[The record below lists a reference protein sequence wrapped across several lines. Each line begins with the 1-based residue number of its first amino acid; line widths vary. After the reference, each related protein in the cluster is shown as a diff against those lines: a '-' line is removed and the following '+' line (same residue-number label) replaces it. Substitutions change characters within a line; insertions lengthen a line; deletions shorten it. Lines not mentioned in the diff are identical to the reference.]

1 MKPFDIEIT
10 SISKGPEEL
19 TYQLPINAT
28 VQKQIPAKNRSDY
41 FIAELENSVFWVDK
55 KKGINTEINHIVICT
70 KKKSQF
76 VEKDMKDVIIAIA
89 YVLDES
95 VNTDKVLDLKKI
107 KYVADGTASATK
119 KWGLF

>member
-1 MKPFDIEIT
+1 MKPFDIEIS

-19 TYQLPINAT
+19 TYQLPISAS

-55 KKGINTEINHIVICT
+55 KKGINTEISHIIICT

-76 VEKDMKDVIIAIA
+76 IEKDMKDVIIAIA

-95 VNTDKVLDLKKI
+95 VNTDTTLDLNKI
-107 KYVADGTASATK
+107 KYVADGTASANK

>member
-28 VQKQIPAKNRSDY
+28 VQKQVPAKNRSDY
-41 FIAELENSVFWVDK
+41 FIAELENNVFWVDK
-55 KKGINTEINHIVICT
+55 KKDINPEISHIVICT

-76 VEKDMKDVIIAIA
+76 IEKDMKEVIIAIA
-89 YVLDES
+89 YVLDDS
-95 VNTDKVLDLKKI
+95 VTSDKTLNLQKI
-107 KYVADGTASATK
+107 KYVADGTCSATK

>member
-28 VQKQIPAKNRSDY
+28 VQKQVPAKNRSDY
-41 FIAELENSVFWVDK
+41 FIAELENNVFWVDK
-55 KKGINTEINHIVICT
+55 KKDINTEISHIVICT

-95 VNTDKVLDLKKI
+95 VTTDKTLNLQKI

>member
-1 MKPFDIEIT
+1 MKPFDIEIS

-55 KKGINTEINHIVICT
+55 KKGINTEISYVVICT
-70 KKKSQF
+70 KKKGQTIA
-76 VEKDMKDVIIAIA
+76 KDMKDVIIAIA

-95 VNTDKVLDLKKI
+95 VNTDATLNLNKI
-107 KYVADGTASATK
+107 KYVADGTASANK

>member
-1 MKPFDIEIT
+1 MKPFDIEIS

-55 KKGINTEINHIVICT
+55 KKGINTEINYVVICT
-70 KKKSQF
+70 KKKGQAIA
-76 VEKDMKDVIIAIA
+76 KDMKDVIIAIA

-95 VNTDKVLDLKKI
+95 VNTDTRLELNKI

>member
-1 MKPFDIEIT
+1 MKPFDIEIS

-28 VQKQIPAKNRSDY
+28 VQKQVPAKNRSDY

-55 KKGINTEINHIVICT
+55 KKGINTEINYLVLCT

-76 VEKDMKDVIIAIA
+76 IEKDMKDVIIAIA
-89 YVLDES
+89 YVLDNS
-95 VNTDKVLDLKKI
+95 VNTDKTLDLKKI
-107 KYVADGTASATK
+107 KYVADGKASSNK